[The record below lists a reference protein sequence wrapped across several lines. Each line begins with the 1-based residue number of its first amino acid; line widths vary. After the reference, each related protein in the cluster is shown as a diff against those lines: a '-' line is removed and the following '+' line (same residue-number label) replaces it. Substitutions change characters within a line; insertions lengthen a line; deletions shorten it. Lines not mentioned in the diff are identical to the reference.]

1 MTITTDSSG
10 DSQPLILKTDSKGR
24 VLTPAHR
31 REALLD
37 EFEKSGLSG
46 MKFAA
51 LSGVKYQTFATWVQR
66 RQRTRGQSDPS
77 EPKSKR
83 QQVAWLEAV
92 VQQAQDADCAAQGVL
107 ILHLP
112 GGARAELTNTREVA
126 LVAALLRALDR
137 PC

>member
-1 MTITTDSSG
+1 MTITTDSSAA
-10 DSQPLILKTDSKGR
+10 SQPLILKTDSKGR

-66 RQRTRGQSDPS
+66 RQRTRGESDPS